1 MCYTYLTTLV
11 APSWTFLSFACP
23 AMLRISW
30 YMLLEEWKSSPY
42 ELQTNNSI
50 GSVTND
56 SNWESLARCEG
67 NKGAVK
73 VSIWNQD
80 HNTQNR
86 FETHFHFELP
96 WNLISRDIKLTFTRL
111 EQVIN
116 NFKFPSDWESAR
128 EIAERQIGRN
138 SLMKNFWKQ
147 MLCHYLDCQDDLH
160 GWVGEI
166 LGVNRTMIS
175 VQLCLIGKDA
185 NSQRWPQR
193 LKDEQ

>member
-1 MCYTYLTTLV
+1 
-11 APSWTFLSFACP
+11 
-23 AMLRISW
+23 MLRISW
-30 YMLLEEWKSSPY
+30 RMLLEEWKSSPH
-42 ELQTNNSI
+42 ELQTNNPI
-50 GSVTND
+50 D
-56 SNWESLARCEG
+56 SNENHLQGG

-86 FETHFHFELP
+86 FQTHFHFELP
-96 WNLISRDIKLTFTRL
+96 WNLISRDIKLTFTRFWV
-111 EQVIN
+111 VIN
-116 NFKFPSDWESAR
+116 NFKFPFDWESSR